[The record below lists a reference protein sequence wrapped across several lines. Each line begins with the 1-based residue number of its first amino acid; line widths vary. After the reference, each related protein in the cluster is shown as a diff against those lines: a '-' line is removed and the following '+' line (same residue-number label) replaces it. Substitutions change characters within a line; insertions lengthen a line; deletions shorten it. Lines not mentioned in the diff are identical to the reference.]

1 MEIRGRAP
9 SWRAVCVLLALAV
22 LVGGAAVIYALWDTG
37 SLASGELLVFGQQP
51 KALDAAAATFG
62 EFSTVDLDGNTVTNE
77 IFKGH
82 KITLVNVW
90 ATFCGPCIKEMPEL
104 EEISH
109 ERDSA
114 DVLIIG
120 ICGDLL
126 DPSGNINDSLLA
138 KARDIADNS
147 TGVTYT
153 CLAPS
158 AELKVG
164 ILSDVFS
171 YPTTFIV
178 DEDGS
183 VLDKTVGARDKAGWL
198 ELIDKYT
205 AEESAK

>member
-37 SLASGELLVFGQQP
+37 SLASG
-51 KALDAAAATFG
+51 ALDAAAATFG

>member
-1 MEIRGRAP
+1 METHGRAP

-22 LVGGAAVIYALWDTG
+22 LVGGAAVIYALWDTD
-37 SLASGELLVFGQQP
+37 SLASG
-51 KALDAAAATFG
+51 ALDAVAATFG

-126 DPSGNINDSLLA
+126 DPSGNINDGLLA